1 MLLRPETDADIPA
14 IFAVTQDAFRDQPY
28 SQHTEGPIID
38 ALRQAGA
45 LALSLVA
52 EAGGRVVGH
61 VAFSPV
67 AIAGPAGAAV
77 GWYGLGPVAVAPARQ
92 GQGIG
97 SMLVAEG
104 LARLRGRG
112 AAGCVVLGEPH
123 YYGRFGFRADPG
135 LVLPDVPAEYF
146 MAQAWRGRARG
157 TVQYHRAFDTAPG
170 QPEK

>member
-1 MLLRPETDADIPA
+1 MLLRLETDADVPA
-14 IFAVTQDAFRDQPY
+14 IFAVTQAAFRDQPY
-28 SQHTEGPIID
+28 SEHTEGPIID
-38 ALRQAGA
+38 ALRRAGA

-52 EAGGRVVGH
+52 QADGQVVGH

-67 AIAGPAGAAV
+67 AIAGPAGSPA
-77 GWYGLGPVAVAPARQ
+77 GWYGLGPIAVAPARQ

-97 SMLVAEG
+97 SMLVMEG

-123 YYGRFGFRADPG
+123 YYRRFGFRADPD
-135 LVLPDVPAEYF
+135 LVLPDLPAEYF

-157 TVQYHRAFDTAPG
+157 TVQYHPAFDTPPA
-170 QPEK
+170 